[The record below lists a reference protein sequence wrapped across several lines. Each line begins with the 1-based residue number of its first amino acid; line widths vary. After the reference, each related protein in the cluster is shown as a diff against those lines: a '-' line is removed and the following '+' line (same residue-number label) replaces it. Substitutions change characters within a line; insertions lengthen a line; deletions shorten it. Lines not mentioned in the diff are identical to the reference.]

1 MFGRLAQLVRA
12 PALQAGGRR
21 FESYIAHQTLLRL
34 LDESA
39 CNKFRT
45 WFNELEHDGLIG
57 SDHRSS
63 TADRET
69 SLTLTAD
76 SKSLA
81 NSLIENVSKVI
92 VGKSDTVELA
102 LVALICN
109 GHVLIEDV
117 PGVGK
122 TMLVRSIATS
132 TGCDYRRMQFTPDLL
147 PSDVTGAS
155 VFNQKTGNFEFRPGP
170 IMAQIVLADEINR
183 ATPKTQSA
191 LLEAMGEQQVTVEGT
206 TRELP
211 SPFMVLATQNPI
223 EYEGTFP
230 LPEAQL
236 DRFFMRV
243 SLGYPD
249 AEQEVAIMDRREH
262 LDPIDEL
269 KPVCTPE
276 DIAKLQAEADD
287 VYIDALVKQYI
298 VEIANAT
305 RLHPEAALGV
315 SPRASINLMKGGKAY
330 ALLQERDY
338 VVPDD
343 IKAIAVATLA
353 HRVLLTPSARMREVT
368 QETVIADVLNQ
379 VSVPG
384 ASVRRS

>member
-1 MFGRLAQLVRA
+1 V
-12 PALQAGGRR
+12 
-21 FESYIAHQTLLRL
+21 
-34 LDESA
+34 
-39 CNKFRT
+39 
-45 WFNELEHDGLIG
+45 
-57 SDHRSS
+57 
-63 TADRET
+63 
-69 SLTLTAD
+69 TLTAD
-76 SKSLA
+76 SKTLINA
-81 NSLIENVSKVI
+81 LIENVSKVI
-92 VGKSDTVELA
+92 VGKTETVELA
-102 LVALICN
+102 LVALISN

-122 TMLVRSIATS
+122 TMLVRSLATS
-132 TGCDYRRMQFTPDLL
+132 TGCNYRRMQFTPDLL

-155 VFNQKTGNFEFRPGP
+155 VFNQKIGNFEFRPGP
-170 IMAQIVLADEINR
+170 VMAQIVLADEINR

-211 SPFMVLATQNPI
+211 NPFMVLATQNPV

-236 DRFFMRV
+236 DRFFMRI

-249 AEQEVAIMDRREH
+249 VDQEVSIMDRREH
-262 LDPIDEL
+262 TDPIDEL
-269 KPVCTPE
+269 EPVCKPE
-276 DIAKLQAEADD
+276 DIIRLQNEADD
-287 VYIDALVKQYI
+287 VFIDVLVKKYI
-298 VEIANAT
+298 VDIANAT
-305 RLHPEAALGV
+305 RNHPEAALGV

-330 ALLQERDY
+330 ALLHERDY

-343 IKAIAVATLA
+343 IKAITSSVLA

-379 VSVPG
+379 IPVPG
-384 ASVRRS
+384 ASVRGT

>member
-1 MFGRLAQLVRA
+1 M
-12 PALQAGGRR
+12 
-21 FESYIAHQTLLRL
+21 
-34 LDESA
+34 
-39 CNKFRT
+39 
-45 WFNELEHDGLIG
+45 
-57 SDHRSS
+57 
-63 TADRET
+63 
-69 SLTLTAD
+69 TLTAD
-76 SKSLA
+76 SKTLINA
-81 NSLIENVSKVI
+81 LIENVSKVI
-92 VGKSDTVELA
+92 VGKTETVELA
-102 LVALICN
+102 LVALISN

-122 TMLVRSIATS
+122 TMLVRSLATS
-132 TGCDYRRMQFTPDLL
+132 TGCNYRRMQFTPDLL

-155 VFNQKTGNFEFRPGP
+155 VFNQKIGNFEFRPGP
-170 IMAQIVLADEINR
+170 VMAQIVLADEINR

-211 SPFMVLATQNPI
+211 NPFMVLATQNPV

-236 DRFFMRV
+236 DRFFMRI

-249 AEQEVAIMDRREH
+249 VDQEVSIMDRREH
-262 LDPIDEL
+262 TDPIDDLE
-269 KPVCTPE
+269 PVCKPE
-276 DIAKLQAEADD
+276 DIIRLQNEADD
-287 VYIDALVKQYI
+287 VFIDVLVKKYI
-298 VEIANAT
+298 VDIANAT
-305 RLHPEAALGV
+305 RNHPEAALGV

-330 ALLQERDY
+330 ALLHERDY

-343 IKAIAVATLA
+343 IKAITSSVLA

-379 VSVPG
+379 IPVPG
-384 ASVRRS
+384 ASVRGT